1 MRCLSWHPKDGR
13 AYLAIVEQDD
23 PAAPAIIDDLREI
36 PDMFRADSATVTSSS
51 SPAHLK
57 HPETERPAAVTLTA
71 REKEVLRWSA
81 IGKSSWEIGRI
92 FNCTEAGVNYHF
104 ANIRRKFGVSSRGCA
119 VVKALELGLIE
130 LP

>member
-1 MRCLSWHPKDGR
+1 MYR
-13 AYLAIVEQDD
+13 AH
-23 PAAPAIIDDLREI
+23 
-36 PDMFRADSATVTSSS
+36 SASFSSS
-51 SPAHLK
+51 LPPARLQHQEPE
-57 HPETERPAAVTLTA
+57 HPSAIKLTA
-71 REKEVLRWSA
+71 REKEVLQWSA